1 MERVMR
7 LEIANNNSTKY
18 IRVVESAWVE
28 RNGKKVTRKRII
40 KNIGPM
46 SRFDDG
52 QPDYE
57 ERLKASFL
65 KGQPLIPELAPFVPK
80 SQPLKKYTFQIMEGS
95 PECIGHPKLFSHFL
109 IERILEELE
118 INQVISSY
126 KGFSRIKFDLLGH
139 FRLMVYGRILNPASK
154 IATVRQNGNYFEPV
168 LKDFY
173 EYNIYD
179 TLDFIYEH
187 KKQIFNRINSVI
199 SRKFNRNADVIYY
212 DVTNFYFEIE
222 HPDEDLMDE
231 NGTVLEKG
239 LRKMGVSKENRNQP
253 IVQMGLFM
261 DDSGLPISYEIFPG
275 NTLDH
280 LTVRDSLKSTVDNMN
295 FKRFIFVGDRGM
307 CSYTNL
313 AHILRLGNGYVVSKS
328 IAKSKASE
336 KQWIF
341 DDAGYTVESPNFKYK
356 SRVVTHEIID
366 EDGNRQTISEK
377 VVVYWD
383 RRFYERQLYEN
394 KSFLDFLDKLI
405 QTPDSFRVTAA
416 QSKGVRKFLK
426 KDYLDLETGELLD
439 STKLRTIID
448 PDKVAAYKKELGYYQ
463 IVSSEIQLSEKEIID
478 IYHGL
483 SRIEDQFRVLKGDL
497 STRPVFVTTKEHI
510 DAHLAIC
517 TIALIVMRIIQ
528 LRIAA
533 ISSEIPANKLWSY
546 GISADRVRSALNDW
560 TVDAFPDGLFR
571 FNNLDSPDLKLILD
585 AFHVNIPAK
594 LYKMKELKALKSSI
608 SFSN

>member
-1 MERVMR
+1 MR

-28 RNGKKVTRKRII
+28 INGKKVTRKRTI
-40 KNIGPM
+40 KNIGPV

-57 ERLKASFL
+57 GRLKASFL
-65 KGQPLIPELAPFVPK
+65 SGQPLIPELVPYVPK
-80 SQPLKKYTFQIMEGS
+80 SQPLQRYTFQIIEGS
-95 PECIGHPKLFSHFL
+95 PECVGHPKLFSHYL

-118 INQVISSY
+118 IVQVFSSY
-126 KGFSRIKFDLLGH
+126 KSFSKIKFDLLGYL
-139 FRLMVYGRILNPASK
+139 RLMVYGRILNPASK
-154 IATVRQNGNYFEPV
+154 IATVRQNDSYFEPV
-168 LKDFY
+168 LKEPY

-199 SRKFNRNADVIYY
+199 SRKFNRKTDIIYY

-222 HPDEDLMDE
+222 HPDDDMLDE
-231 NGTVLEKG
+231 NGIVVDKG
-239 LRKMGVSKENRNQP
+239 IRKMGVSKENRNQP

-280 LTVRDSLKSTVDNMN
+280 LTVRDSLKSTVDNME
-295 FKRFIFVGDRGM
+295 FGRFIFVGDRGM

-313 AHILRLGNGYVVSKS
+313 AHILQLGNGYVVSKS
-328 IAKSKASE
+328 IAKSKISE

-341 DDAGYTVESPNFKYK
+341 DDAGYTVENSNFKYK
-356 SRVVTHEIID
+356 SRIVTREITD
-366 EDGNRQTISEK
+366 EEGKRNSISEK

-394 KSFLDFLDKLI
+394 KTFLEFLDKLI
-405 QTPDSFRVTAA
+405 QSPASFRVTAT
-416 QSKGVRKFLK
+416 QSKSVRKFLK
-426 KDYLDLETGELLD
+426 KEFLDIDTGELLN
-439 STKLRTIID
+439 STKLRSIID
-448 PDKVAAYKKELGYYQ
+448 PDKIEAYKRELGYYQ
-463 IVSSEIQLSEKEIID
+463 IVSSELHMSEKEIID

-483 SRIEDQFRVLKGDL
+483 SRIEDQFRVLKGDF
-497 STRPVFVTTKEHI
+497 STRPVFVKTKEHI
-510 DAHLAIC
+510 DAHLAVC

-528 LRIAA
+528 LKVAFA
-533 ISSEIPANKLWSY
+533 SSNTAPNKLWSY
-546 GISADRVRSALNDW
+546 GISADRVRAALNEW
-560 TVDAFPDGLFR
+560 TVDTFPDGLFR
-571 FNNLDSPDLKLILD
+571 FNNLDTPDLKLILD
-585 AFHVNIPAK
+585 AFQINIPSK
-594 LYKMKELKALKSSI
+594 LFKLRELKALKSSF